1 MQPCERWMV
10 VIAVIAGLQFLACRE
25 HSDEHDTE
33 HPAEV
38 EPIEGSELSRVTL
51 TEKAME
57 RLDLQTEEI
66 REEQVSGPESLR
78 KVVPYSALIYDSQGN
93 TWIYTRIQPRT
104 FVRHRVA
111 VDYIRGDVAVLKDG
125 PPTGTLVAS
134 VGAAELYGTEF
145 GVGH

>member
-1 MQPCERWMV
+1 MV
-10 VIAVIAGLQFLACRE
+10 VVLVIAGLQFVACRE
-25 HSDEHDTE
+25 RSEEHDTE

-57 RLDLQTEEI
+57 RLDLQTDEI
-66 REEQVSGPESLR
+66 REEQVSQLESPR
-78 KVVPYSALIYDSQGN
+78 KVVPYSALIYDPQGN
-93 TWIYTRIQPRT
+93 TWIYTSIEPRT

-111 VDYIRGDVAVLKDG
+111 VDFIQGDVAVLKDG
-125 PPTGTLVAS
+125 PPTGTLIAS